1 MNLQYGEVWFSLWA
15 MIPHFVD
22 NHLRIVCVIWGSD
35 LNYCKMGKHEKV
47 EATQFPILRVFDC
60 IQILQYGERISEL
73 NISDFHSDLLLN
85 LFGLVLVFW

>member
-47 EATQFPILRVFDC
+47 EATQFPILCVFDC
-60 IQILQYGERISEL
+60 VQILQYGERISEL